1 MSFLGMCSHC
11 RTFIPNYAIEESP
24 PSALAHG
31 KGLQPHD
38 KLTWTSEAEKA
49 FDNLKI
55 LLQTSPN
62 LGLPDPERNFV
73 QTVDEKNGFMTSVL
87 LQDHGGEVETS
98 GLFFE

>member
-1 MSFLGMCSHC
+1 MCSYC
-11 RTFIPNYAIEESP
+11 RKFIPNYAIEESP
-24 PSALAHG
+24 LSALAHG

-49 FDNLKI
+49 FENLKYYYKHHQPWDSQI
-55 LLQTSPN
+55 L
-62 LGLPDPERNFV
+62 RNFV

-87 LQDHGGEVETS
+87 LQDHGGEVETG

>member
-24 PSALAHG
+24 PSALAHR

-49 FDNLKI
+49 FKNLKI

-87 LQDHGGEVETS
+87 LQDHGGS
-98 GLFFE
+98 